1 MRNLFHSK
9 HFLLLLVSLLAP
21 MTVCASYDF
30 QVDGLYYSVAWEK
43 ATVTSGDV
51 KYKGDV
57 TIPATVSHNGQ
68 TYTVCRIDN
77 DAFYK
82 CGELT
87 SVTINGV
94 IEWIGNRAFCE
105 CKQLR
110 SINLPDGLLEIWA
123 YAFANCESL
132 KHISIPSSV
141 RKIEEN
147 VFWNCKALETVEFG
161 DATTDG
167 DMLIGSSIFNG
178 NVHEGCPSLRSV
190 TYGKCV
196 SSIGTSCFAY
206 VGSLSSIVSYR
217 VEPPKVAESTF
228 KDYLN
233 FALTD
238 SIYENTTLY
247 VPAEALPLYQ
257 AHDVWKKFYHIKPL
271 GELTISIKYADN
283 GVVKLRAEKG
293 RSYEFVIEP
302 ADGWTVHT
310 VTYNDEDVTSQL
322 SAGGVFTTPVI
333 TESGILNVAF
343 EKSASA
349 VKSLSGS
356 SQAKVTVIGG
366 QLTVEHATEG
376 ELISVYTVD
385 GKCVGTVTATG
396 GTTSFPLT
404 ETNQVYIVKAG
415 DKEVKIAF

>member
-30 QVDGLYYSVAWEK
+30 QVDGLYYSVAWDK
-43 ATVTSGDV
+43 ATVTGGDV

-68 TYTVCRIDN
+68 TYTVYRIDN
-77 DAFYK
+77 SAFYQ

-94 IEWIGNRAFCE
+94 IERIGNRAFCD
-105 CKQLR
+105 CKQLQ
-110 SINLPDGLLEIWA
+110 SINLPEGLSEIWA
-123 YAFANCESL
+123 YAFENCESL
-132 KHISIPSSV
+132 GHIRIPSSV
-141 RKIEEN
+141 KEIEGN
-147 VFWNCKALETVEFG
+147 VFWNCKALESVEFG
-161 DATTDG
+161 DGTSEG
-167 DMLIGSSIFNG
+167 DMKIGDYIFG
-178 NVHEGCPSLRSV
+178 GREGCSSLKSV

-196 SSIGTSCFAY
+196 SKIGINNFTY

-217 VEPPKVAESTF
+217 EEPPSVDERTF

-233 FALTD
+233 YAYTD

-247 VPAEALPLYQ
+247 VPAEALPLYK
-257 AHDVWKKFYHIKPL
+257 AHDVWKKFYHTKPL

-293 RSYEFVIEP
+293 QSYEFVIEP

-349 VKSLSGS
+349 VKSVTES
-356 SQAKVTVIGG
+356 SQAKVTVTGG
-366 QLTVEHATEG
+366 QLTIEHAAEG

-385 GKCVGTVTATG
+385 GKFVGTVTATG
-396 GTTSFPLT
+396 GTASLPLT

>member
-51 KYKGDV
+51 KYKGNV

-68 TYTVCRIDN
+68 TYTVYRIDN
-77 DAFYK
+77 SAFYK
-82 CGELT
+82 CDELT

-94 IEWIGNRAFCE
+94 IERIGNRAFCD
-105 CKQLR
+105 CKKLR
-110 SINLPDGLLEIWA
+110 SINLPEGLLEIWA
-123 YAFANCESL
+123 YAFGNCESL
-132 KHISIPSSV
+132 EHLSIPSSV
-141 RKIEEN
+141 KRIEGH
-147 VFWNCKALETVEFG
+147 VFENCKALETVEFG
-161 DATTDG
+161 DATSEG
-167 DMLIGSSIFNG
+167 DMEIGDYIFSG
-178 NVHEGCPSLRSV
+178 SEGCPSLKSV

-196 SSIGTSCFAY
+196 SKIGLYNFTY

-217 VEPPKVAESTF
+217 EEPPSVDERTF

-233 FALTD
+233 FAYTD

-247 VPAEALPLYQ
+247 VPTEALLLYQ
-257 AHDVWKKFYHIKPL
+257 SHEVWKKFYHIKPL

-302 ADGWTVHT
+302 ADGWVVHT

-349 VKSLSGS
+349 VKSVIGS

-366 QLTVEHATEG
+366 QLTVEHATDG
-376 ELISVYTVD
+376 EIISVYTVD
-385 GKCVGTVTATG
+385 GKYVAAIKATG
-396 GTTSFPLT
+396 GTASLPLT
-404 ETNQVYIVKAG
+404 EKNKVYIVKVG